1 MTEHLPSPSMW
12 PFTIGAAVT
21 LLAFGVVTSLLL
33 SALGLVLLAF
43 GLVGWIRELR
53 HG

>member
-1 MTEHLPSPSMW
+1 MDHLPSPSVW
-12 PFTIGAAVT
+12 PVTVGAGFT
-21 LLAFGVVTSLLL
+21 LLFFGVATTLAL
-33 SALGLVLLAF
+33 SALGLLLVAF